1 MFCENNDAVGLKDLT
16 LVSVLQILVRDAREA
31 VKLIFR
37 SIYLLGNMFLYADV
51 CKGL

>member
-31 VKLIFR
+31 VKIDIQL
-37 SIYLLGNMFLYADV
+37 YLSAWKYVSL
-51 CKGL
+51 C